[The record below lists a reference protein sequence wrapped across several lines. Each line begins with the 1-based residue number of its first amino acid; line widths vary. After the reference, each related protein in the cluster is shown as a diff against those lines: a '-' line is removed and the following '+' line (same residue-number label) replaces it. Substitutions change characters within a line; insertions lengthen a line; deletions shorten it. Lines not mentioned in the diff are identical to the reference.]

1 MNIEIFE
8 LNKVYGKSRVLHDVS
23 LTVRPGSCFALLG
36 PNGSGK
42 TTLIKSLLGLVLPE
56 NPDAI
61 AVDGQKYP
69 GACRSFVLRCGYMP
83 QIPDFPEHLRVSE
96 LCGLLEEVA
105 GYKAPNAEKLV
116 SDLRITEFWNKKLG
130 ELSQG
135 MRQKVNILQALMY
148 DRELYILDEPT
159 ASLDPMN
166 AYFLK
171 SQVRELRSAGKTVLF
186 TSHVM
191 KEVEELADELCLLV
205 DGRSILH
212 GRQSEICKPG
222 MSLEESIVSIWRDHE
237 QKLRLDHS

>member
-8 LNKVYGKSRVLHDVS
+8 LNKRYGKSRALHDVS
-23 LTVRPGSCFALLG
+23 LKIPAGICFALLG

-42 TTLIKSLLGLVLPE
+42 TTLIKALLGLVLPE
-56 NPDAI
+56 NPEAI
-61 AVDGQKYP
+61 SVNGERYP
-69 GACRSFVLRCGYMP
+69 AACRSLVLRCGYMP
-83 QIPDFPEHLRVSE
+83 QVPDFPEHLRVRE
-96 LCGLLEEVA
+96 LAELLEEVA
-105 GYKAPNAEKLV
+105 GFKAPNAEKLV
-116 SDLRITEFWNKKLG
+116 QDLRIADFWGKKIG

-171 SQVRELRSAGKTVLF
+171 ARIRELRNQGRTVLF

-212 GRQSEICKPG
+212 GKQSEICRPG
-222 MSLEESIVSIWRDHE
+222 LGLEESIVAIWREHE

>member
-1 MNIEIFE
+1 MKIEIFE
-8 LNKVYGKSRVLHDVS
+8 LNKRYGKSRVLHDVTLS
-23 LTVRPGSCFALLG
+23 IPPGCAYALLG

-56 NPDAI
+56 NPEAI
-61 AVDGQKYP
+61 AIDGAQYP
-69 GACRSFVLRCGYMP
+69 AACRSFVLRTGYMP

-96 LCGLLEEVA
+96 LALLLEELA
-105 GYKAPNAEKLV
+105 GYAAPNAPELMEE
-116 SDLRITEFWNKKLG
+116 LRINRFSHKKLG

-148 DRELYILDEPT
+148 EREFYILDEPT

-166 AYFLK
+166 AYYLK
-171 SQVRELRSAGKTVLF
+171 TKIRQLRAQGRTVLF

-205 DGRSILH
+205 DGRSIVK
-212 GRQSEICKPG
+212 GRQSEIVKPG
-222 MSLEESIVSIWRDHE
+222 LGLEESIVALWRDHE
-237 QKLRLDHS
+237 QKLHLDHT